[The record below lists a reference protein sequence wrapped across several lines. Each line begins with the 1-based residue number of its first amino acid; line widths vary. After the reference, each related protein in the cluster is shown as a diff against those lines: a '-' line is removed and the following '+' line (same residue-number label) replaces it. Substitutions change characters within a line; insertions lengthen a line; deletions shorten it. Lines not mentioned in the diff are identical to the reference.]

1 MKDFVL
7 NFKPVDEALRERGF
21 TYYGGQE
28 PCYIAK
34 YRKSVYVVVFLDYE
48 NSQVWYVKRDIT
60 DEEFAAVMTGEYHE
74 YHTLYEESDVD
85 TLPLAWAL
93 GYSGIRKYI
102 EDRVGK

>member
-34 YRKSVYVVVFLDYE
+34 YSKSVYVVVSRDYE
-48 NSQVWYVKRDIT
+48 TTQVWYVPYDIT
-60 DEEFAAVMTGEYHE
+60 DEQFATIMTGGYSEYDQ
-74 YHTLYEESDVD
+74 LYKNSEID
-85 TLPLAWAL
+85 TLPLSWAL
-93 GYSGIRKYI
+93 GFSGVRKYI
-102 EDRVGK
+102 EGRVGK